1 MTEPDCPAKRLYLG
15 ASFHPCRATV
25 SARKSVA
32 EGGTVKNTR
41 GFTLIELMIAVAIL
55 GVLIA
60 IAYPSYQNSLI
71 KGSRGAAKA
80 FLLEVAQKEQ
90 QYLLDSRTYFAA
102 ATDAQ
107 FADVGITIPSE
118 VKNFYTVTVTA
129 PAGNPPTF
137 TVSAAPKAG
146 TRQANDGTL
155 TIDQA
160 GSKAP
165 TDKW

>member
-1 MTEPDCPAKRLYLG
+1 M
-15 ASFHPCRATV
+15 
-25 SARKSVA
+25 
-32 EGGTVKNTR
+32 KNNR
-41 GFTLIELMIAVAIL
+41 GFTLIELMIAVAIV

-107 FADVGITIPSE
+107 FADVGIAIPTE
-118 VKNFYTVTVTA
+118 VKNFYTVTVSA

-137 TVSAAPKAG
+137 TVSAAPKSG
-146 TRQANDGTL
+146 TRQAGDGTL
-155 TIDQA
+155 TVDHTGHKEPA
-160 GSKAP
+160 G
-165 TDKW
+165 KW